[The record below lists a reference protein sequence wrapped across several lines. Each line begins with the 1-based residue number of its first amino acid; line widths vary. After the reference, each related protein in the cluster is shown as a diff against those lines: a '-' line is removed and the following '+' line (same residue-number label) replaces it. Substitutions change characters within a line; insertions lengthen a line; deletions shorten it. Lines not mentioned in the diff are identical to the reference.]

1 MRESEP
7 LRYALRSTA
16 VATAAGTLLLLLTL
30 SRGQA
35 VVGWSLLGWILMTLV
50 GVIGGSWMTALHGRP
65 GSAFIGAVLG
75 CMLARLVGSALGAW
89 AVIPTGIEA
98 ARPYVVG
105 LGVGYVPLQ
114 VFEARWF
121 LHRAHRR
128 KES

>member
-89 AVIPTGIEA
+89 AAIPTGIEA
-98 ARPYVVG
+98 A
-105 LGVGYVPLQ
+105 Q
-114 VFEARWF
+114 
-121 LHRAHRR
+121 
-128 KES
+128 K

>member
-1 MRESEP
+1 
-7 LRYALRSTA
+7 
-16 VATAAGTLLLLLTL
+16 LLFAY
-30 SRGQA
+30 SRGET
-35 VVGWSLLGWILMTLV
+35 VIGWSLLGWVVMAVT
-50 GVIGGSWMTALHGRP
+50 GVIGGSSMAALHGKP
-65 GSAFIGAVLG
+65 GSAFLGAVLG

-89 AVIPTGIEA
+89 AAIPTGIEA

-105 LGVGYVPLQ
+105 LGVGFVPLQ